1 MNRELLYRYL
11 ETRFSEAGLDG
22 AQIQL
27 QTDYYHKKFGAMN
40 DRELSSEIQKRGG
53 PAALAD
59 EAVRLALTQPLTKPQ
74 DPMRTKQDLDV
85 SAILGEKS
93 EDAEC
98 TAEAKTIAVDRAKIV
113 RADAARISEE
123 AGAAATPDAVPSPDA
138 PQGAPAPADA
148 DTCIS
153 AVTEEEAQQIED
165 AIRVRTEQIEKQE
178 KRAEK
183 NAEKPE
189 KKRRSHSSFYYKTW
203 RGTPTPEQQ
212 KHFKTL
218 LLASSPLWGLAL
230 LLGAALLLGVLCLI
244 GISIPGLLLLMLV
257 WVGGG
262 CAVSLVGL
270 IYGLSQ
276 VFLVMPKGLDEIGLG
291 IMAAGFT
298 LMGGILLYNAA
309 LRLMPFLWHR
319 WVAFIRRVLRT
330 VPEFYGYVRGEVY
343 RR

>member
-22 AQIQL
+22 TQIQL
-27 QTDYYHKKFGAMN
+27 QTDYYHKKFNALS
-40 DRELSSEIQKRGG
+40 DRELSSEIQKSGG

-59 EAVRLALTQPLTKPQ
+59 EAVRLALTQPLIPPQ
-74 DPMRTKQDLDV
+74 DPMRTRQDLDL
-85 SAILGEKS
+85 SAILGGKS

-123 AGAAATPDAVPSPDA
+123 AGAAATPDVSPLSDA
-138 PQGAPAPADA
+138 PQGTPVSAEP
-148 DTCIS
+148 DTFIS
-153 AVTEEEAQQIED
+153 AVTEEEALQIEE

-178 KRAEK
+178 K
-183 NAEKPE
+183 KPE
-189 KKRRSHSSFYYKTW
+189 KNGKTRRAHSSFYYKTW
-203 RGTPTPEQQ
+203 RGTPTLEQQ

-230 LLGAALLLGVLCLI
+230 LLGAVLLLGVLCLI
-244 GISIPGLLLLMLV
+244 GISIPGLLLLMLAL
-257 WVGGG
+257 VGGG

-276 VFLVMPKGLDEIGLG
+276 IFLVMPKGLDEIGLG

-298 LMGGILLYNAA
+298 LMGGVLLYNAA

-319 WVAFIRRVLRT
+319 WVALIRRVLRT

>member
-1 MNRELLYRYL
+1 M
-11 ETRFSEAGLDG
+11 
-22 AQIQL
+22 
-27 QTDYYHKKFGAMN
+27 
-40 DRELSSEIQKRGG
+40 
-53 PAALAD
+53 
-59 EAVRLALTQPLTKPQ
+59 
-74 DPMRTKQDLDV
+74 
-85 SAILGEKS
+85 
-93 EDAEC
+93 
-98 TAEAKTIAVDRAKIV
+98 
-113 RADAARISEE
+113 
-123 AGAAATPDAVPSPDA
+123 
-138 PQGAPAPADA
+138 
-148 DTCIS
+148 
-153 AVTEEEAQQIED
+153 
-165 AIRVRTEQIEKQE
+165 
-178 KRAEK
+178 
-183 NAEKPE
+183 
-189 KKRRSHSSFYYKTW
+189 
-203 RGTPTPEQQ
+203 PTPEQQ

-319 WVAFIRRVLRT
+319 WVAFIRRVLHT

>member
-11 ETRFSEAGLDG
+11 ETRFSEAGLNG
-22 AQIQL
+22 TQIQL
-27 QTDYYHKKFGAMN
+27 QTDYYHKKFNALS
-40 DRELSSEIQKRGG
+40 DRELSSEIQKSGG

-59 EAVRLALTQPLTKPQ
+59 EAVRLALTQPLIPPQ
-74 DPMRTKQDLDV
+74 DPMRTRQDLDL
-85 SAILGEKS
+85 SAILGGKS

-123 AGAAATPDAVPSPDA
+123 AGAAATPDISPLSDA
-138 PQGAPAPADA
+138 PQGTPVSAEP
-148 DTCIS
+148 DTFIS
-153 AVTEEEAQQIED
+153 AVTEEEALQIEE

-178 KRAEK
+178 K
-183 NAEKPE
+183 KPE
-189 KKRRSHSSFYYKTW
+189 KNGKTRRAHSSFYYKTW
-203 RGTPTPEQQ
+203 RGTPTLEQQ

-230 LLGAALLLGVLCLI
+230 LLGAVLLLGVLCLI
-244 GISIPGLLLLMLV
+244 GISIPGLLLLMLAL
-257 WVGGG
+257 VGGG

-276 VFLVMPKGLDEIGLG
+276 IFLVMPKGLDEIGLG

-298 LMGGILLYNAA
+298 LMGGVLLYNAA

-319 WVAFIRRVLRT
+319 WVALIRRVLRT

>member
-22 AQIQL
+22 TQIQL
-27 QTDYYHKKFGAMN
+27 QTDYYHKKFNALS
-40 DRELSSEIQKRGG
+40 DRELSSEIQKSGG

-59 EAVRLALTQPLTKPQ
+59 EAVRLALTQPLIPPQ
-74 DPMRTKQDLDV
+74 DPTRTRQDLDL
-85 SAILGEKS
+85 SAILGGKS

-113 RADAARISEE
+113 RADAARNSEE
-123 AGAAATPDAVPSPDA
+123 AGAAATPDGSPLSDA
-138 PQGAPAPADA
+138 PQGTPVSAEP
-148 DTCIS
+148 DTFIS
-153 AVTEEEAQQIED
+153 AVTEEEALQIEE

-178 KRAEK
+178 K
-183 NAEKPE
+183 KPE
-189 KKRRSHSSFYYKTW
+189 KNGKTRRAHSSFYYKTW
-203 RGTPTPEQQ
+203 RGTPTLEQQ

-230 LLGAALLLGVLCLI
+230 LLGAVLLLGVLCLI
-244 GISIPGLLLLMLV
+244 GISIPGLLLLMLALA
-257 WVGGG
+257 GGG

-276 VFLVMPKGLDEIGLG
+276 IFLVMPKGLDEIGLG

-298 LMGGILLYNAA
+298 LMGGVLLYNAA

-319 WVAFIRRVLRT
+319 WVALIRRVLRT

>member
-22 AQIQL
+22 TQIQL
-27 QTDYYHKKFGAMN
+27 QTDYYHKKFNALS
-40 DRELSSEIQKRGG
+40 DRELSSEIQKSGG

-59 EAVRLALTQPLTKPQ
+59 EAVRLALTQPLIPPQ
-74 DPMRTKQDLDV
+74 DPMRTRQDLDL
-85 SAILGEKS
+85 SAILGGKS

-123 AGAAATPDAVPSPDA
+123 AGAAATPDGSPLSDA
-138 PQGAPAPADA
+138 PQGTPVSAEP
-148 DTCIS
+148 DTFVS
-153 AVTEEEAQQIED
+153 AVTEEEALQIEE

-178 KRAEK
+178 K
-183 NAEKPE
+183 KPE
-189 KKRRSHSSFYYKTW
+189 KNGKTRRAHSSFYYKTW
-203 RGTPTPEQQ
+203 RGTPTLEQQ

-230 LLGAALLLGVLCLI
+230 LLGAVLLLGVLCLI
-244 GISIPGLLLLMLV
+244 GISIPGLLLLMLAL
-257 WVGGG
+257 VGGG

-276 VFLVMPKGLDEIGLG
+276 IFLVMPKGLDEIGLG

-298 LMGGILLYNAA
+298 LMGGVLLYNAA

-319 WVAFIRRVLRT
+319 WVALIRRVLRT

>member
-22 AQIQL
+22 TQIQL
-27 QTDYYHKKFGAMN
+27 QTDYYHKKFNALS
-40 DRELSSEIQKRGG
+40 DRELSSEIQKSGG

-59 EAVRLALTQPLTKPQ
+59 EAVRLALTQPLIPPQ
-74 DPMRTKQDLDV
+74 DPMRTRQDLDL
-85 SAILGEKS
+85 SAILGGKS

-123 AGAAATPDAVPSPDA
+123 AGAAATPDISPLSDA
-138 PQGAPAPADA
+138 PQGTPVSAEP
-148 DTCIS
+148 DTFIS
-153 AVTEEEAQQIED
+153 AVTEEEALQIEE

-178 KRAEK
+178 K
-183 NAEKPE
+183 KPE
-189 KKRRSHSSFYYKTW
+189 KNGKTRRAHSSFYYKTW
-203 RGTPTPEQQ
+203 RGTPTLEQQ

-230 LLGAALLLGVLCLI
+230 LLGAVLLLGVLCLI
-244 GISIPGLLLLMLV
+244 GISIPGLLLLMLAL
-257 WVGGG
+257 VGGG

-276 VFLVMPKGLDEIGLG
+276 IFLVMPKGLDEIGLG

-298 LMGGILLYNAA
+298 LMGGVLLYNAA

-319 WVAFIRRVLRT
+319 WVALIRRVLRT

>member
-1 MNRELLYRYL
+1 M
-11 ETRFSEAGLDG
+11 S
-22 AQIQL
+22 
-27 QTDYYHKKFGAMN
+27 
-40 DRELSSEIQKRGG
+40 DRELSSEIQKSGG

-59 EAVRLALTQPLTKPQ
+59 EAVRLALTQPLIPPQ
-74 DPMRTKQDLDV
+74 DPTRTRQDLDL
-85 SAILGEKS
+85 SAILGGKS

-98 TAEAKTIAVDRAKIV
+98 TAEAKTIAGDRAKIV
-113 RADAARISEE
+113 RADAARNSEE
-123 AGAAATPDAVPSPDA
+123 AGAAATPDGSPLSDA
-138 PQGAPAPADA
+138 PQGTPVSAEP
-148 DTCIS
+148 DTFIS
-153 AVTEEEAQQIED
+153 AVTEEEALQIEE

-178 KRAEK
+178 K
-183 NAEKPE
+183 KPE
-189 KKRRSHSSFYYKTW
+189 KNGKTRRAHSSFYYKTW
-203 RGTPTPEQQ
+203 RGTPTLEQQ

-230 LLGAALLLGVLCLI
+230 LLGAVLLLGVLCLI
-244 GISIPGLLLLMLV
+244 GISIPGLLLLMLALA
-257 WVGGG
+257 GGG

-276 VFLVMPKGLDEIGLG
+276 IFLVMPKGLDEIGLG

-298 LMGGILLYNAA
+298 LMGGVLLYNAA

-319 WVAFIRRVLRT
+319 WVALIRRVLRT

>member
-22 AQIQL
+22 TQIQL
-27 QTDYYHKKFGAMN
+27 QTDYYHKKFNALS
-40 DRELSSEIQKRGG
+40 DRELSSEIQKSGG

-59 EAVRLALTQPLTKPQ
+59 EAVRLALTQPLIPPQ
-74 DPMRTKQDLDV
+74 DPMRTRQNLDL
-85 SAILGEKS
+85 SAILGGKS

-123 AGAAATPDAVPSPDA
+123 AGAAATPDVSPLSDA
-138 PQGAPAPADA
+138 PQGTPVSAEP
-148 DTCIS
+148 DTFIS
-153 AVTEEEAQQIED
+153 AVTEEEALQIEE

-178 KRAEK
+178 K
-183 NAEKPE
+183 KPE
-189 KKRRSHSSFYYKTW
+189 KNGKTRRAHSSFYYKTW
-203 RGTPTPEQQ
+203 RGTPTLEQQ

-230 LLGAALLLGVLCLI
+230 LLGAVLLLGVLCLI
-244 GISIPGLLLLMLV
+244 GISIPGLLLLMLAL
-257 WVGGG
+257 VGGG

-276 VFLVMPKGLDEIGLG
+276 IFLVMPKGLDEIGLG

-298 LMGGILLYNAA
+298 LMGGVLLYNAA

-319 WVAFIRRVLRT
+319 WVALIRRVLRT

>member
-74 DPMRTKQDLDV
+74 DPMRTRQDLDV
-85 SAILGEKS
+85 SAILGGKS

-178 KRAEK
+178 K
-183 NAEKPE
+183 
-189 KKRRSHSSFYYKTW
+189 
-203 RGTPTPEQQ
+203 
-212 KHFKTL
+212 
-218 LLASSPLWGLAL
+218 
-230 LLGAALLLGVLCLI
+230 
-244 GISIPGLLLLMLV
+244 
-257 WVGGG
+257 
-262 CAVSLVGL
+262 
-270 IYGLSQ
+270 
-276 VFLVMPKGLDEIGLG
+276 
-291 IMAAGFT
+291 
-298 LMGGILLYNAA
+298 
-309 LRLMPFLWHR
+309 
-319 WVAFIRRVLRT
+319 
-330 VPEFYGYVRGEVY
+330 
-343 RR
+343 